1 MNSVEESYYDS
12 LKFVFDECLS
22 HKQTIFEILRSNYYP
37 DFELDINIANLLFTI
52 HQESKEL
59 SVFVVIQNTKQES
72 MRNRVR
78 KFIIFTICSELPIGV
93 GLYFSDRSNPYEDHK
108 INRIIPRSKKYE
120 WNKKYTKMREDIRR
134 AALRLDRSIKDLSP

>member
-12 LKFVFDECLS
+12 LKFVFDACHS

-37 DFELDINIANLLFTI
+37 DFELDINRANLLFTI
-52 HQESKEL
+52 HQNLKKL

-72 MRNRVR
+72 KRSRVR
-78 KFIIFTICSELPIGV
+78 KFTIFTIFSEPPIGV
-93 GLYFSDRSNPYEDHK
+93 GIYFSDTPDPYEDHK
-108 INRIIPRSKKYE
+108 VSRIIPYSKKDE

-134 AALRLDRSIKDLSP
+134 AAKRLDRSIRNLSP